1 MARSSSTPARCRAT
15 STRRDRRGGSR
26 PSTRRSTGSSAAR
39 RRPCASTRRSCA
51 PSSRPSAGSTRR
63 RRRSSSPS
71 SATRARTRGCATRCS
86 TCRSTRSSSCGSA
99 SCRPAT
105 TRHSWRRTCCRG
117 PTATSACP
125 RVRAG
130 SCGSWTTGR
139 LRSRGPPDSSRSSC
153 RTAASC
159 TRCRSTAARSPTR
172 ATRSCVTADRRDDLL
187 VLLAA
192 ALPLAVLLLR
202 ERLIAGSAGFPLDDS
217 WIHLHFARNIA
228 EGAGFAYN
236 PGVPVAGSTA
246 PLWTLLLAAGARVAG
261 ASLVM
266 VKTLGVACALA
277 TALVLRRAALAWG
290 ASPPTALVAAIALL
304 WSGPFAWGAL
314 SGMEVTLAALLV
326 AAALLALA
334 RDRLVLTAVAGGLAT
349 LARPEAV
356 VLLPFLALAR
366 RPTPKRLAL
375 FAVVVVL
382 ALLPFAVFCWAT
394 TGTPVPS
401 TAAAK
406 VEGGLLGR
414 LLGLREPARVTWLDR
429 PLAFGVEWLV
439 WLTSTHPLLPLAL
452 PAIALAWRGS
462 EEPSGNSPP
471 NRRRGGRARGLVGLV
486 LLAHP
491 LAMAVLAPYR
501 GPGFQEGR
509 YSIHLLP
516 VALLLLAVVFGP
528 WREAVASSLN
538 RVSVRNSALAASL
551 ARVLY
556 LAVALVPLAP
566 AADRYAWGVQNIN
579 AMQVHLGRWVDAN
592 LPRSATPAVN
602 DVGAIAYFSRRR
614 VLDLMGLVTPEIRP
628 YRREG
633 EAGVLR
639 FVAERCPDFVI
650 VFPAWFPEITARR
663 DLLTPVY
670 RVRLE
675 RNEVSG
681 GPEMVVYRLA
691 RCAV

>member
-1 MARSSSTPARCRAT
+1 M
-15 STRRDRRGGSR
+15 
-26 PSTRRSTGSSAAR
+26 
-39 RRPCASTRRSCA
+39 
-51 PSSRPSAGSTRR
+51 
-63 RRRSSSPS
+63 
-71 SATRARTRGCATRCS
+71 
-86 TCRSTRSSSCGSA
+86 
-99 SCRPAT
+99 
-105 TRHSWRRTCCRG
+105 
-117 PTATSACP
+117 
-125 RVRAG
+125 
-130 SCGSWTTGR
+130 
-139 LRSRGPPDSSRSSC
+139 
-153 RTAASC
+153 
-159 TRCRSTAARSPTR
+159 
-172 ATRSCVTADRRDDLL
+172 TADRRDDLL

-192 ALPLAVLLLR
+192 ALPLALLLVR
-202 ERLIAGSAGFPLDDS
+202 ERVIAGSAGFPLDDS
-217 WIHLHFARNIA
+217 WIHLHFARNLA

-266 VKTLGVACALA
+266 VKTLGVAGALA
-277 TALVLRRAALAWG
+277 AALVLRRAAVAWG
-290 ASPPTALVAAIALL
+290 ASPPAALVAAVALV

-314 SGMEVTLAALLV
+314 SGMEVTLAAVLV

-334 RDRLVLTAVAGGLAT
+334 RDHLVLTAVAGGLAT

-366 RPTPKRLAL
+366 RPTPRRLAL
-375 FAVVVVL
+375 FAAIVVA
-382 ALLPFAVFCWAT
+382 ALLPFVAFCWAT
-394 TGTPVPS
+394 TGTPFPS

-406 VEGGLLGR
+406 VEGGLLGW
-414 LLGLREPARVTWLDR
+414 LIGLREPARVTWLER
-429 PLAFGVEWLV
+429 PLAFGLD
-439 WLTSTHPLLPLAL
+439 WLTWLTRTHPLLPLA
-452 PAIALAWRGS
+452 PAAIVLAWR
-462 EEPSGNSPP
+462 
-471 NRRRGGRARGLVGLV
+471 RRGRALGMVGLV

-516 VALLLLAVVFGP
+516 VGLLLLAGAWSDIAP
-528 WREAVASSLN
+528 AYGGAR
-538 RVSVRNSALAASL
+538 AASL
-551 ARVLY
+551 VRVVY
-556 LAVALVPLAP
+556 LAVALVTLAP

-579 AMQVHLGRWVDAN
+579 AMQVHLGRWVDAH
-592 LPRSATPAVN
+592 LPRSATLAVN
-602 DVGAIAYFSRRR
+602 DIGAIAYFSRRP
-614 VLDLMGLVTPEIRP
+614 VIDLMGLVTPEIRP
-628 YRREG
+628 YRRAG

-650 VFPAWFPEITARR
+650 VFPTWFPELTARR
-663 DLLTPVY
+663 ELLTPIY